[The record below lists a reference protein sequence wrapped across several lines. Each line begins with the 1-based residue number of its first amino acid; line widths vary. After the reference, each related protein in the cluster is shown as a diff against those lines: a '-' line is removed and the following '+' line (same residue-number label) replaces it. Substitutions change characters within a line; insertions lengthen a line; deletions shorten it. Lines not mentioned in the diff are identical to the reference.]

1 MKVRHEPGQAAH
13 IPGRHASEGYPSPGP
28 LHDRRCADPQPNR
41 AGTVPGKTQ
50 VQAVLGHLLAVVDTF
65 EVRELLRGDENVAVF
80 LRMRMGD
87 VEIDGVDVTH
97 LDDNGLIDSM
107 TVMWRP
113 LPAVVAVQAR
123 IAPRLGLAALK
134 LVADDAD

>member
-1 MKVRHEPGQAAH
+1 MNLDKLHTFLDAMHRKDIQALAPYMTDDVLIRSPIVPEPF
-13 IPGRHASEGYPSPGP
+13 R
-28 LHDRRCADPQPNR
+28 
-41 AGTVPGKTQ
+41 GKTQ